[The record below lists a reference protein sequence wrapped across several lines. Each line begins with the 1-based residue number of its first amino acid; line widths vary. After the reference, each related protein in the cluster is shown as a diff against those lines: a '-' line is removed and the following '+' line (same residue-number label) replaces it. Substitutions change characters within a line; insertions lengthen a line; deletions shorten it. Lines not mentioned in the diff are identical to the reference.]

1 MTATADLRAR
11 ARELSWY
18 HTIDLG
24 DGIVTPGFFDTRS
37 TVGRVPLPGSLA
49 GKRCLDVGTWDG
61 FWAFELE
68 RRGAVS
74 VTAVDIEDPDRWDW
88 PPHSRLGKANADR
101 LRYLADFKSGGDSF
115 ALAKEALG
123 SAVERIDCSVY
134 DLSPERVGTFDFVF
148 LGSLLLH
155 LRDPVGALAAV
166 RSVCAGEAVIADTV
180 EAIPT
185 LLRPRT
191 PTARLAGLGEPWWWQ
206 PNAAALRR
214 MIESAGFEVLE
225 RSGLYFLPVGAGHP
239 PAPLRRSL
247 RGALRSAE
255 GREKLII
262 RLRGIPHVAVRA
274 RPVG

>member
-1 MTATADLRAR
+1 MPSLADRAN
-11 ARELSWY
+11 ELSWY

-24 DGIVTPGFFDTRS
+24 QGVVTRGFFDTRV
-37 TVGRVPLPGSLA
+37 TVPHVPLPASLA

-61 FWAFELE
+61 FWAFEME
-68 RRGAVS
+68 RRGAAS

-88 PPHSRLGKANADR
+88 PPQSRLGAANRDR
-101 LRYLADFKSGGDSF
+101 LRYLAEFKSGGRSF
-115 ALAKEALG
+115 AFARDALG
-123 SAVERIDCSVY
+123 SSVERLDLSVY
-134 DLSPERVGTFDFVF
+134 DLSPERTGTFDFVF

-155 LRDPVGALAAV
+155 LRDPVAALAAL
-166 RSVCAGEAVIADTV
+166 RSVCDGEAVIADTV

-214 MIESAGFEVLE
+214 MIESAGFEILE
-225 RSGLYFLPVGAGHP
+225 RSRLYYLPVGTGHP
-239 PAPLRRSL
+239 PAPLLRSL
-247 RGALRSAE
+247 RGAVRSAE

-262 RLRGIPHVAVRA
+262 RLKGIPHVAFRA
-274 RPVG
+274 RPVAD

>member
-1 MTATADLRAR
+1 MPALADRAN
-11 ARELSWY
+11 ELSWY

-24 DGIVTPGFFDTRS
+24 DGVVTPGFFDTRA
-37 TVGRVPLPGSLA
+37 TVAHVPLPASLA
-49 GKRCLDVGTWDG
+49 GRRCLDVGTWDG

-68 RRGAVS
+68 RRGAAA

-88 PPHSRLGKANADR
+88 PPQSRLGAANAER
-101 LRYLADFKSGGDSF
+101 LRYLAEFKSAGASF
-115 ALAKEALG
+115 ALAREALG
-123 SAVERIDCSVY
+123 SSVERIDCSVY
-134 DLSPERVGTFDFVF
+134 DLRPERVGTFDFVF

-191 PTARLAGLGEPWWWQ
+191 PTARLAGVGEPWWWQ
-206 PNAAALRR
+206 PNGAALRR

-239 PAPLRRSL
+239 PAPLLRSL
-247 RGALRSAE
+247 RAALRSAE

-262 RLRGIPHVAVRA
+262 RLRGIPHLAFRA
-274 RPVG
+274 RPAG